1 MKATTE
7 KIADYLL
14 DVEHLKEGVRA
25 GLISVDRLSDLI
37 VTSEQE
43 LQATKQELDE
53 AKRRIAEL
61 RAQLGSLSKEEV
73 SEPFEEHEYEE
84 QEPLPPKTK
93 VGRNDPCPCGSGKK
107 FKKCCMKKQGG

>member
-1 MKATTE
+1 M
-7 KIADYLL
+7 
-14 DVEHLKEGVRA
+14 DVEQLKEGVRA

-43 LQATKQELDE
+43 LKATKHKVVQTEQEIDE

-61 RAQLGSLSKEEV
+61 EAQLGSLPKQNV
-73 SEPFEEHEYEE
+73 SEPFDEHEYEE
-84 QEPLPPKTK
+84 GEEPLPPPTKK

-107 FKKCCMKKQGG
+107 FKKCCMNKQGGRG